1 MAIDGETLAPH
12 LPRIEPPEGWQLRT
26 PEGVLRLEKPE
37 GDEGRL
43 ARLDAVVQYLM
54 KRDGLPCSAVVA
66 RVCDAL
72 DERGDALPLYLLQP
86 TGFSV
91 ALPGNAPFGGMG
103 LHQHDIRPA
112 TCGRRGAISA
122 MRKHWA
128 QQPQCSV
135 YEAINL
141 DCIAVTLRHACELW
155 GYGLADIPALALPDP
170 AQLEPVEGWR
180 ITGKHGHMAFS
191 VGKAGRLVGLAD
203 LVQWLI
209 DTQDVP
215 CSIAVEDVCQK
226 LRAPDAASWLYMVE
240 PGKLARQLTSKDD
253 FSYLPFFVLGAE
265 REVNPKD
272 CGLTGV
278 LLYMREYWADS
289 SSPIECDYMGAHTLE
304 PLAIRMDVAHALW
317 GWGSVGTTVAV
328 VPTSAPAPGAAVA
341 DPLGG
346 LDAELRA
353 AFEAVCKRR
362 APFKDVKNGAR
373 EPWLDDDVE
382 TLRRVRDALGRSWAK
397 TIAPLF
403 DVTESALRKLV
414 NREAKE
420 PEVPAPTA
428 NNPFGQVRPKA
439 A

>member
-1 MAIDGETLAPH
+1 MMAIDGETLAPH

-317 GWGSVGTTVAV
+317 GWGSVATSEPVAAIA
-328 VPTSAPAPGAAVA
+328 SAPAPEVVRDEVRDFASLCRYFAPYVGKKPHERPNWDAKWVGYVRAEVQAHDATHGHGGLTAVGRALGMTYQRVSELLKKHPEPKA
-341 DPLGG
+341 DPFKGLGS
-346 LDAELRA
+346 RA
-353 AFEAVCKRR
+353 A
-362 APFKDVKNGAR
+362 
-373 EPWLDDDVE
+373 
-382 TLRRVRDALGRSWAK
+382 
-397 TIAPLF
+397 
-403 DVTESALRKLV
+403 
-414 NREAKE
+414 
-420 PEVPAPTA
+420 
-428 NNPFGQVRPKA
+428 
-439 A
+439 